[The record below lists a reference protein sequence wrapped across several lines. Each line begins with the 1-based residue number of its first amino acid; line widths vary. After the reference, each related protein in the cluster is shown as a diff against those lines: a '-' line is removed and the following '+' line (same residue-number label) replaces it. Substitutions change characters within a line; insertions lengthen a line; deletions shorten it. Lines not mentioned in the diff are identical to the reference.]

1 MFNGTNWDRQSLLF
15 GILIELL
22 KAVMQ
27 GKLIAV
33 ANTLRTY

>member
-1 MFNGTNWDRQSLLF
+1 MFNGTNWDRLLF

-22 KAVMQ
+22 KAVML

>member
-1 MFNGTNWDRQSLLF
+1 MFNGTNWDRQLLLF

-22 KAVMQ
+22 KAIMQ

-33 ANTLRTY
+33 AHTLHTY